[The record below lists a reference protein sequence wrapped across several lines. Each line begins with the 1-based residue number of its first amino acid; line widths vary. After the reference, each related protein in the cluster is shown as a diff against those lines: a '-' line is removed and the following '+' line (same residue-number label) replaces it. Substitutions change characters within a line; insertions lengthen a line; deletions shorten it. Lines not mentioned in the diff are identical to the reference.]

1 MYSRDVDVS
10 QSQVLNINT
19 IEKQAVFEQSGLPP
33 QFNLEQFINYQ
44 IASLQGLS
52 AVQQAMAKAQKP
64 FSGVSINAL
73 AKVVNDVDLSQ
84 PLADFPAVLE
94 ELKGVYLDH
103 AVYFHHPRY
112 MAHLNC
118 PVTYP
123 AVVAEHIIAA
133 INTSVDTWDQSA
145 GATLIEQKLI
155 DWTCQK
161 AALPSTA
168 DGVFT
173 SGGTQS
179 NLMAMLVAR
188 EVGVTRYAP
197 EHQVKLQGLPAV
209 ASRFKIY
216 CSEVAHFSIQKAAA
230 LLGLGYNAVVPVA
243 TNREMQMDMEALKT
257 AIATSKAQGDLPIAV
272 VITAGTTDFGSID
285 PIHNIAML
293 AKEEQ
298 LWCHVD
304 GAYGGGLLVSEHHRN
319 ALNGIEL
326 VDSITIDYHK
336 SFMQPVSC
344 SAFLL
349 SDKRYF
355 SHITLYADYLNPLA
369 EAGNGTPNLVD
380 KSLQTTRRFDALKLW
395 LTLRTTG
402 EAPLGRAFDKVI
414 GLARQTHIVLNDHP
428 DFEVVNYPELSA
440 LVFRFAPDD
449 LKHDLDLL
457 DSLNLH
463 VRQTFL
469 KTGEAMIARTKINGR
484 HYLKFTLLNAQCQL
498 SDVRAVIEKI
508 SHIAWQTYRE
518 IA

>member
-1 MYSRDVDVS
+1 
-10 QSQVLNINT
+10 
-19 IEKQAVFEQSGLPP
+19 
-33 QFNLEQFINYQ
+33 
-44 IASLQGLS
+44 
-52 AVQQAMAKAQKP
+52 
-64 FSGVSINAL
+64 
-73 AKVVNDVDLSQ
+73 
-84 PLADFPAVLE
+84 
-94 ELKGVYLDH
+94 
-103 AVYFHHPRY
+103 
-112 MAHLNC
+112 
-118 PVTYP
+118 
-123 AVVAEHIIAA
+123 
-133 INTSVDTWDQSA
+133 SVDTWDQSA

-155 DWTCQK
+155 DWSCEK
-161 AALPSTA
+161 AKLPSTA

-188 EVGVTRYAP
+188 EVAVSRYAP
-197 EHQVKLQGLPAV
+197 NHEVKLQGLPEV
-209 ASRFKIY
+209 ASRFRIY

-243 TNREMQMDMEALKT
+243 TNNKMQMDMDALNH
-257 AIATSKAQGDLPIAV
+257 AIADSKTKGDLPIAV

-285 PIHNIAML
+285 PVEDIAKL
-293 AKEEQ
+293 AKKKQ

-304 GAYGGGLLVSEHHRN
+304 GAYGGGLLVSEHHRS
-319 ALNGIEL
+319 ALNGIEK

-349 SDKRYF
+349 SDKRHF

-395 LTLRTTG
+395 LTLRTMG

-428 DFEVVNYPELSA
+428 DFEVINYPELSA
-440 LVFRFAPDD
+440 LVFRFAPEE
-449 LKHDLDLL
+449 LKHNPDLL
-457 DSLNLH
+457 DTLNLH

-469 KTGEAMIARTKINGR
+469 NTGEAMIARTKINGR

-498 SDVRAVIEKI
+498 TDVRAVLEQI
-508 SHIAWQTYRE
+508 STIAWQTYKE
-518 IA
+518 QK

>member
-1 MYSRDVDVS
+1 MS
-10 QSQVLNINT
+10 QSQSLQLN
-19 IEKQAVFEQSGLPP
+19 AVENQPLFEQNELPP

-52 AVQQAMAKAQKP
+52 AVQQAIAKAQKP
-64 FSGVSINAL
+64 FSGVSVSTL
-73 AKVVNDVDLSQ
+73 AKTLNDVDLSK
-84 PLADFPAVLE
+84 PLADFPAVLD
-94 ELKGVYLDH
+94 ELKSVYLDH

-161 AALPSTA
+161 ADFPSTA

-188 EVGVTRYAP
+188 EVAVERYAP
-197 EHQVKLQGLPAV
+197 GHEVKLQGLPAI
-209 ASRFKIY
+209 ASRFRIY

-230 LLGLGYNAVVPVA
+230 LLGLGYDAVVPVA
-243 TNREMQMDMEALKT
+243 TNSKMQMDLDALKT
-257 AIATSKAQGDLPIAV
+257 AVSTSKAQGELPIAV

-285 PIHNIAML
+285 PINDIALL
-293 AKEEQ
+293 AKQEQ

-304 GAYGGGLLVSEHHRN
+304 GAYGGGLLVSENHRN
-319 ALNGIEL
+319 ALNGIEK

-349 SDKRYF
+349 SNKRYF

-369 EAGNGTPNLVD
+369 EAGNGVPNLVD

-395 LTLRTTG
+395 LTLRTIG
-402 EAPLGRAFDKVI
+402 EAPLGYAFDKVI

-428 DFEVVNYPELSA
+428 DFEVINYPELSA
-440 LVFRFAPDD
+440 LVFRFAPAD
-449 LKHDLDLL
+449 LQTDPDLL
-457 DSLNLH
+457 DALNLH
-463 VRQTFL
+463 VRSTFL
-469 KTGEAMIARTKINGR
+469 KTGEAMIARTKVGGR
-484 HYLKFTLLNAQCQL
+484 HYLKFTLLNALCQL
-498 SDVRAVIEKI
+498 SDIRAVIDQI
-508 SHIAWQTYRE
+508 SDIAWQAYKQE
-518 IA
+518 QV

>member
-1 MYSRDVDVS
+1 MSTKERNMS
-10 QSQVLNINT
+10 QLQTAQLSPIQNQALF
-19 IEKQAVFEQSGLPP
+19 EKNGLPP
-33 QFNLEQFINYQ
+33 QFNLDQFINYQ

-64 FSGVSINAL
+64 FSGVSVNTL
-73 AKVVNDVDLSQ
+73 AATVNDVDLAK
-84 PLADFPAVLE
+84 PLADFPAVLN
-94 ELKGVYLDH
+94 ELKSVYLDH

-123 AVVAEHIIAA
+123 AVVAEHIIGA

-155 DWTCQK
+155 DWSCEK
-161 AALPSTA
+161 AKLPSTA

-188 EVGVTRYAP
+188 EVAVSRYAP
-197 EHQVKLQGLPAV
+197 EHQVKLQGLPNV
-209 ASRFKIY
+209 ASRFRIY

-243 TNREMQMDMEALKT
+243 TNSKMQMDMDALNH
-257 AIATSKAQGDLPIAV
+257 AIEDSKAKGDLPIAV

-285 PIHNIAML
+285 PIEDIAKL
-293 AKEEQ
+293 AKKEQ

-304 GAYGGGLLVSEHHRN
+304 GAYGGGLLVSEHHRS
-319 ALNGIEL
+319 ALNGIEK

-349 SDKRYF
+349 SDKRHF

-395 LTLRTTG
+395 LTLRTMG

-428 DFEVVNYPELSA
+428 DFDVINYPELSA
-440 LVFRFAPDD
+440 LVFRFAPEA
-449 LKHDLDLL
+449 LKHNPDLL
-457 DSLNLH
+457 DTLNLH

-469 KTGEAMIARTKINGR
+469 KTGDAMIARTKINGR

-498 SDVRAVIEKI
+498 SDVRAVLEQI
-508 SHIAWQTYRE
+508 STIAWQTYKE
-518 IA
+518 QK

>member
-1 MYSRDVDVS
+1 M
-10 QSQVLNINT
+10 
-19 IEKQAVFEQSGLPP
+19 
-33 QFNLEQFINYQ
+33 
-44 IASLQGLS
+44 
-52 AVQQAMAKAQKP
+52 
-64 FSGVSINAL
+64 
-73 AKVVNDVDLSQ
+73 
-84 PLADFPAVLE
+84 
-94 ELKGVYLDH
+94 YLDH

-123 AVVAEHIIAA
+123 AVVAEHIIGA

-155 DWTCQK
+155 DWSCEK
-161 AALPSTA
+161 AKLPSTA

-188 EVGVTRYAP
+188 EVAVSRYAP
-197 EHQVKLQGLPAV
+197 NHEVKLQGLPEV
-209 ASRFKIY
+209 ASRFRIY

-243 TNREMQMDMEALKT
+243 TNNKMQMDMDVLNH
-257 AIATSKAQGDLPIAV
+257 AIADSKAKGDLPIAV

-285 PIHNIAML
+285 PVEDIAKL
-293 AKEEQ
+293 AKKEQ

-304 GAYGGGLLVSEHHRN
+304 GAYGGGLLVSEHHRS
-319 ALNGIEL
+319 ALNGIEQ

-349 SDKRYF
+349 SDKRHF

-395 LTLRTTG
+395 LTLRTMG

-428 DFEVVNYPELSA
+428 DFEVINYPELSA
-440 LVFRFAPDD
+440 LVFRFAPEE
-449 LKHDLDLL
+449 LKHNPDLL
-457 DSLNLH
+457 DTLNLH

-469 KTGEAMIARTKINGR
+469 NTGEAMIARTKVNGR

-498 SDVRAVIEKI
+498 SDVRAVLEQI
-508 SHIAWQTYRE
+508 SAIAWQTYKE
-518 IA
+518 QK

>member
-1 MYSRDVDVS
+1 MS
-10 QSQVLNINT
+10 QLQSAQLSPVENKAL
-19 IEKQAVFEQSGLPP
+19 FEQNVLPP
-33 QFNLEQFINYQ
+33 QFNLDQFINYQ

-64 FSGVSINAL
+64 FSGVSVNTL
-73 AKVVNDVDLSQ
+73 AATVNDVDLAN
-84 PLADFPAVLE
+84 PLADFPAVLN
-94 ELKGVYLDH
+94 ELKSVYLDH

-123 AVVAEHIIAA
+123 AVVAEHIIGA

-155 DWTCQK
+155 DWSCEK
-161 AALPSTA
+161 AKLPSTA

-188 EVGVTRYAP
+188 EVAVSRYAP
-197 EHQVKLQGLPAV
+197 NHEVNLQGLPEV
-209 ASRFKIY
+209 ASRFRIY

-243 TNREMQMDMEALKT
+243 TNNKMQMDMDALNH
-257 AIATSKAQGDLPIAV
+257 AIADSKAKGDLPIAV

-285 PIHNIAML
+285 PVEDIAKL
-293 AKEEQ
+293 AKKEQ

-304 GAYGGGLLVSEHHRN
+304 GAYGGGLLVSEHHRS
-319 ALNGIEL
+319 ALNGIEQ

-349 SDKRYF
+349 SDKRHF

-395 LTLRTTG
+395 LTLRTMG

-428 DFEVVNYPELSA
+428 DFEVINYPELSA
-440 LVFRFAPDD
+440 LVFRFAPEE
-449 LKHDLDLL
+449 LKHNPDLL
-457 DSLNLH
+457 DTLNLH

-469 KTGEAMIARTKINGR
+469 NTGEAMIARTKVNGR

-498 SDVRAVIEKI
+498 SDVRAVLEQI
-508 SHIAWQTYRE
+508 SAIAWQTYKE
-518 IA
+518 QK

>member
-1 MYSRDVDVS
+1 MS
-10 QSQVLNINT
+10 QLQTAQLSPIQNQAIF
-19 IEKQAVFEQSGLPP
+19 EKNGLPP
-33 QFNLEQFINYQ
+33 QFNLDQFINYQ

-64 FSGVSINAL
+64 FSGVSVNTL
-73 AKVVNDVDLSQ
+73 AATVNDVDLAK
-84 PLADFPAVLE
+84 PLADFPAVLN
-94 ELKGVYLDH
+94 ELKSVYLDH

-123 AVVAEHIIAA
+123 AVVAEHIIGA

-155 DWTCQK
+155 DWSCEK
-161 AALPSTA
+161 AKLPSTA

-188 EVGVTRYAP
+188 EVAVSRYAP
-197 EHQVKLQGLPAV
+197 EHQVKLQGLPNV
-209 ASRFKIY
+209 ASRFRIY

-243 TNREMQMDMEALKT
+243 TNSKMQMDMDALNH
-257 AIATSKAQGDLPIAV
+257 AIEDSKAKGDLPIAV

-285 PIHNIAML
+285 PIEDIAKL
-293 AKEEQ
+293 AKKEQ

-304 GAYGGGLLVSEHHRN
+304 GAYGGGLLVSEHHRS
-319 ALNGIEL
+319 ALNGIEK

-349 SDKRYF
+349 SDKRHF

-395 LTLRTTG
+395 LTLRTMG

-414 GLARQTHIVLNDHP
+414 GLARQTHIVLNEHP
-428 DFEVVNYPELSA
+428 DFDVINFAFIILQATFVLTSSA
-440 LVFRFAPDD
+440 A
-449 LKHDLDLL
+449 
-457 DSLNLH
+457 
-463 VRQTFL
+463 
-469 KTGEAMIARTKINGR
+469 
-484 HYLKFTLLNAQCQL
+484 
-498 SDVRAVIEKI
+498 
-508 SHIAWQTYRE
+508 
-518 IA
+518 

>member
-1 MYSRDVDVS
+1 
-10 QSQVLNINT
+10 
-19 IEKQAVFEQSGLPP
+19 
-33 QFNLEQFINYQ
+33 
-44 IASLQGLS
+44 
-52 AVQQAMAKAQKP
+52 
-64 FSGVSINAL
+64 
-73 AKVVNDVDLSQ
+73 
-84 PLADFPAVLE
+84 
-94 ELKGVYLDH
+94 
-103 AVYFHHPRY
+103 
-112 MAHLNC
+112 
-118 PVTYP
+118 
-123 AVVAEHIIAA
+123 
-133 INTSVDTWDQSA
+133 
-145 GATLIEQKLI
+145 
-155 DWTCQK
+155 
-161 AALPSTA
+161 
-168 DGVFT
+168 
-173 SGGTQS
+173 
-179 NLMAMLVAR
+179 
-188 EVGVTRYAP
+188 
-197 EHQVKLQGLPAV
+197 
-209 ASRFKIY
+209 
-216 CSEVAHFSIQKAAA
+216 
-230 LLGLGYNAVVPVA
+230 
-243 TNREMQMDMEALKT
+243 
-257 AIATSKAQGDLPIAV
+257 
-272 VITAGTTDFGSID
+272 
-285 PIHNIAML
+285 ML

-349 SDKRYF
+349 SDKRHF

-469 KTGEAMIARTKINGR
+469 QTGEAMVARTKINGR

-498 SDVRAVIEKI
+498 TDVRAVIEQI

>member
-1 MYSRDVDVS
+1 MS
-10 QSQVLNINT
+10 QLQSAQLSPVENKAL
-19 IEKQAVFEQSGLPP
+19 FEQNVLPP
-33 QFNLEQFINYQ
+33 QFNLDQFINYQ

-64 FSGVSINAL
+64 FSGVAVNTL
-73 AKVVNDVDLSQ
+73 AATVNDVDLAK
-84 PLADFPAVLE
+84 PLADFPAVLN
-94 ELKGVYLDH
+94 ELKSVYLDH

-123 AVVAEHIIAA
+123 AVVAEHIIGA

-155 DWTCQK
+155 DWSCEK
-161 AALPSTA
+161 AKLPSTA

-188 EVGVTRYAP
+188 EVAVSRYAP
-197 EHQVKLQGLPAV
+197 NHEVNLQGLPEV
-209 ASRFKIY
+209 ASRFRIY

-243 TNREMQMDMEALKT
+243 TNNKMQMDMDALNH
-257 AIATSKAQGDLPIAV
+257 AIADSKAKGDLPIAV

-285 PIHNIAML
+285 PVEDIAKL
-293 AKEEQ
+293 AKKEQ

-304 GAYGGGLLVSEHHRN
+304 GAYGGGLLVSEHHRS
-319 ALNGIEL
+319 ALNGIEK

-349 SDKRYF
+349 SDKRHF

-395 LTLRTTG
+395 LTLRTMG

-428 DFEVVNYPELSA
+428 DFEVINYPELSA
-440 LVFRFAPDD
+440 LVFRFAPEE
-449 LKHDLDLL
+449 LKHNPDLL
-457 DSLNLH
+457 DTLNLH

-469 KTGEAMIARTKINGR
+469 NTGEAMIARTKINGR

-498 SDVRAVIEKI
+498 TDVRAVLEQI
-508 SHIAWQTYRE
+508 SAIAWQTYKE
-518 IA
+518 QK

>member
-1 MYSRDVDVS
+1 MS
-10 QSQVLNINT
+10 QLQTAQLSPIQNQSLF
-19 IEKQAVFEQSGLPP
+19 EKNGLPP
-33 QFNLEQFINYQ
+33 QFNLDQFINYQ

-64 FSGVSINAL
+64 FSGVSVNTL
-73 AKVVNDVDLSQ
+73 ATTVNNVDLAT
-84 PLADFPAVLE
+84 PLADFPAVLN
-94 ELKGVYLDH
+94 ELKSVYLDH

-123 AVVAEHIIAA
+123 AVVAEHIIGA

-155 DWTCQK
+155 DWSCEK
-161 AALPSTA
+161 AKLPSTS

-188 EVGVTRYAP
+188 EVAVSRYASNH
-197 EHQVKLQGLPAV
+197 EVKLQGLPDV
-209 ASRFKIY
+209 ATRFRIY

-243 TNREMQMDMEALKT
+243 TNSKMQMDMDALNH
-257 AIATSKAQGDLPIAV
+257 AIAGSKAKGDLPIAV
-272 VITAGTTDFGSID
+272 VVTAGTTDFGSID
-285 PIHNIAML
+285 PIEDIAKL
-293 AKEEQ
+293 AKKEQ

-304 GAYGGGLLVSEHHRN
+304 GAYGGGLLVSEHHRS
-319 ALNGIEL
+319 ALNGIEQ

-349 SDKRYF
+349 SDKRHF

-369 EAGNGTPNLVD
+369 EAGDGTPNLVD

-395 LTLRTTG
+395 LTLRTMG

-428 DFEVVNYPELSA
+428 DFEIINYPELSA
-440 LVFRFAPDD
+440 LVFRFAPEE
-449 LKHDLDLL
+449 LKNNPGLL
-457 DSLNLH
+457 DTINLH

-469 KTGEAMIARTKINGR
+469 NTGEAMIARTKINDR

-498 SDVRAVIEKI
+498 SDVRAVLEQI
-508 SHIAWQTYRE
+508 STIAWQTYKE
-518 IA
+518 KK

>member
-1 MYSRDVDVS
+1 MS
-10 QSQVLNINT
+10 QLQTAQLSSVQNQTL
-19 IEKQAVFEQSGLPP
+19 FEQNGLPP
-33 QFNLEQFINYQ
+33 QFNLDQFINYQ

-64 FSGVSINAL
+64 FSGVAVNTL
-73 AKVVNDVDLSQ
+73 AATVNDVDLAK
-84 PLADFPAVLE
+84 PLADFPAVLN
-94 ELKGVYLDH
+94 ELKSVYLDH

-123 AVVAEHIIAA
+123 AVVAEHIIGA

-155 DWTCQK
+155 DWSCEK
-161 AALPSTA
+161 AKLPSTA

-188 EVGVTRYAP
+188 EVAVSRYAP
-197 EHQVKLQGLPAV
+197 NHEVKLQGLPEV
-209 ASRFKIY
+209 ASRFRIY

-243 TNREMQMDMEALKT
+243 TNNKMQMDMDALNH
-257 AIATSKAQGDLPIAV
+257 AIADSKVKGDLPIAV
-272 VITAGTTDFGSID
+272 VVTAGTTDFGSID
-285 PIHNIAML
+285 PIEDIAKL
-293 AKEEQ
+293 AKKEQ

-304 GAYGGGLLVSEHHRN
+304 GAYGGGLLVSEHHRS
-319 ALNGIEL
+319 ALNGIEQ

-349 SDKRYF
+349 SDKRHF

-395 LTLRTTG
+395 LTLRTMG

-428 DFEVVNYPELSA
+428 DFDVINYPELSA
-440 LVFRFAPDD
+440 LVFRFAPEE
-449 LKHDLDLL
+449 LKHNPDLL
-457 DSLNLH
+457 DTLNLH

-469 KTGEAMIARTKINGR
+469 NTGEAMIARTKINGR

-498 SDVRAVIEKI
+498 SDVRAVLEQI
-508 SHIAWQTYRE
+508 STIAWQTYKE
-518 IA
+518 QK